1 MVKSILYFAALAV
14 GLSAQAPVTQKR
26 SVLPGPAVEVD
37 PSGSEERPA
46 PPQPSANLL
55 AAASSTG
62 TGILYTCDATI
73 TALSS
78 TLCST
83 LNTTI
88 AGLYS
93 SAFTN
98 ANATIY
104 IKLGNTSL
112 GASDSYLNDFS
123 YATFRSLLISAAS
136 DQNDNTA
143 IADSVPPLSPFGNS
157 FVSLGTALQ
166 RALGLPAPTVGITPS
181 GGECNQN
188 GAVGCYDGLITIS
201 NTQPLYLRSGAITS
215 RQYDF
220 FTVVEHETDEILGT
234 SSCAFRDCFS
244 TDVAPA
250 DFFRYHSDGSRAQG
264 EGTNDPCTSSDST
277 NACFS
282 LDGVHMLQQYNNLS
296 GDDAGDWVVN
306 CNSPHVQD
314 EESCSGNSY
323 VDISPTAEVV
333 VLDVVGY
340 TLRSSYVQISSSAN
354 TQTVWLAPGSL
365 ASAYGTDLATSLF
378 GSTSLPLPT
387 GFGGT
392 SVTIRDSSGATSLAP
407 LLYVSTTQVN
417 FLVPST
423 VVIGAAQV
431 TITSGDGKQS
441 LANVQIAHVGPGVF
455 TLNSAGLA
463 AADVVLY
470 HANGT
475 QTVEQVYSVT
485 NSGAVVANPVSL
497 GSSTDQA
504 YLFLFGT
511 GIQAA
516 GTSGVKVSVNGN
528 NLPIQFAGTQGG
540 FAGLDQVNVQ
550 LPSSLVGKGN
560 VTIQLTANGYAAN
573 PVNLTIQ

>member
-1 MVKSILYFAALAV
+1 MS
-14 GLSAQAPVTQKR
+14 
-26 SVLPGPAVEVD
+26 PGPAVQVYSTRE
-37 PSGSEERPA
+37 PGR
-46 PPQPSANLL
+46 L
-55 AAASSTG
+55 AASESLVSSLAVTSATG

-78 TLCST
+78 TLCTT

-112 GASDSYLNDFS
+112 GASDSYLNDVT
-123 YATFRSLLISAAS
+123 YATFRGLLIAAAS

-157 FVSLGTALQ
+157 FVSLNTALQ
-166 RALGLPAPTVGITPS
+166 RALGLPAPTVGITP
-181 GGECNQN
+181 GGGQCDQN

-201 NTQPLYLRSGAITS
+201 NSQPLYLRSGAITN

-244 TDVAPA
+244 TDVTPA
-250 DFFRYHSDGSRAQG
+250 DFFRYHSNGNRAQG
-264 EGTNDPCTSSDST
+264 EGSNDPCTSSDST

-296 GDDAGDWVVN
+296 GDDAGDWVAN
-306 CNSPHVQD
+306 CASPHVQD

-323 VDISPTAEVV
+323 VDISATAEMV

-340 TLRSSYVQISSSAN
+340 TLRNSYVQISSSAN

-365 ASAYGTDLATSLF
+365 ASAYGTNLATSLF
-378 GSTSLPLPT
+378 GSTPLPLPT

-392 SVTIRDSSGATSLAP
+392 SVTIRDSSGATSVAP

-417 FLVPST
+417 FLVPSSVAT
-423 VVIGAAQV
+423 GAAQV
-431 TITSGDGKQS
+431 TITSGDGKES
-441 LANVQIAHVGPGVF
+441 LANAQIARVGPGLF

-463 AADVVLY
+463 AAYVVLY

-475 QTVEQVYSVT
+475 QTVEQVYTVS
-485 NSGAVVANPVSL
+485 NSSVVATQVSL
-497 GSSTDQA
+497 GLVTDQA
-504 YLFLFGT
+504 YLSLFGT
-511 GIQAA
+511 GFQAA
-516 GTSGVKVSVNGN
+516 GTSGVRVSINGN
-528 NLPIQFAGTQGG
+528 NIPIQVAGAGGG
-540 FAGLDQVNVQ
+540 FAGLDQVNVL
-550 LPSSLVGKGN
+550 LPNSLAGKGK
-560 VTIQLTANGYAAN
+560 VTIQLTANGAAAN